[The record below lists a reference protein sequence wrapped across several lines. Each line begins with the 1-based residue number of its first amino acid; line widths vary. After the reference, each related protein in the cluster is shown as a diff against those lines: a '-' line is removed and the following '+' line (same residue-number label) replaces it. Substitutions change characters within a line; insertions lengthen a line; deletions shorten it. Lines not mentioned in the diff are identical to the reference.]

1 MAQPPHSL
9 IFYIIRMGK
18 RTTCFFVLR
27 FYVAK
32 KQGATNG
39 NNNQFYSRCI
49 HRHDADLHNSQ
60 RKGQTMNKQFWKA
73 TGIRAVRTF
82 LQVVLAVWT
91 AGTLI
96 TEVDWKM
103 LLLSAISASIYSVLT
118 SLLTGLPEVEY
129 SQHIYMST
137 DEPADSWI
145 EEEEVQD
152 GEE

>member
-1 MAQPPHSL
+1 
-9 IFYIIRMGK
+9 
-18 RTTCFFVLR
+18 
-27 FYVAK
+27 
-32 KQGATNG
+32 
-39 NNNQFYSRCI
+39 
-49 HRHDADLHNSQ
+49 
-60 RKGQTMNKQFWKA
+60 MNKQFWKA
-73 TGIRAVRTF
+73 TAIRAIRTF

-103 LLLSAISASIYSVLT
+103 LLLSAVSASIYSVLT
-118 SLLTGLPEVEY
+118 SLLTGLPEVDY
-129 SQHIYMST
+129 AQHIYMSA

>member
-1 MAQPPHSL
+1 
-9 IFYIIRMGK
+9 
-18 RTTCFFVLR
+18 
-27 FYVAK
+27 
-32 KQGATNG
+32 
-39 NNNQFYSRCI
+39 
-49 HRHDADLHNSQ
+49 
-60 RKGQTMNKQFWKA
+60 MNKQFWKA
-73 TGIRAVRTF
+73 TAIRAVRTF

-129 SQHIYMST
+129 SQHIYMSA
-137 DEPADSWI
+137 DEPTDSWI
-145 EEEEVQD
+145 EEEGEAD

>member
-1 MAQPPHSL
+1 
-9 IFYIIRMGK
+9 
-18 RTTCFFVLR
+18 
-27 FYVAK
+27 
-32 KQGATNG
+32 
-39 NNNQFYSRCI
+39 
-49 HRHDADLHNSQ
+49 
-60 RKGQTMNKQFWKA
+60 MNKQFWKA

-129 SQHIYMST
+129 SQHIYMSV
-137 DEPADSWI
+137 DEPEDSWI

>member
-1 MAQPPHSL
+1 
-9 IFYIIRMGK
+9 
-18 RTTCFFVLR
+18 
-27 FYVAK
+27 
-32 KQGATNG
+32 
-39 NNNQFYSRCI
+39 
-49 HRHDADLHNSQ
+49 
-60 RKGQTMNKQFWKA
+60 MNKQFWKA
-73 TGIRAVRTF
+73 TAVRALRTF

-129 SQHIYMST
+129 QQHIYMSA
-137 DEPADSWI
+137 DEPTDSWI
-145 EEEEVQD
+145 EEEGEQD